1 MIVTRQRRRAFPFR
15 KLLLPLIA
23 IVLIAAAFWW
33 TPSRNAIAT
42 GPLAPV
48 WNAGASAFDKI
59 AAPFHFAAQNQV
71 IADKNASIAKLQ
83 AQVTELQSQAA
94 AKDKQITQLQSS
106 LDAANASTVA
116 ARAPA
121 AKPSAGTVAAPDAAA
136 GGAPGFVAGDLTV
149 GATADARR
157 TAAVW
162 AAMEPENAAKVVQKL
177 PVPYVA
183 HILALMSPDAVGPI
197 MDALPAVYAAAL
209 TQEHPELRR

>member
-1 MIVTRQRRRAFPFR
+1 MIVTRQRRRTFPFR
-15 KLLLPLIA
+15 KLLLPLVA
-23 IVLIAAAFWW
+23 IVLIAAAFVW

-48 WNAGASAFDKI
+48 WNAGASTADRV

-71 IADKNASIAKLQ
+71 IADKNATIAKLQ
-83 AQVTELQSQAA
+83 AQVTDLQTQGV
-94 AKDKQITQLQSS
+94 AKDKQIAQLRSS
-106 LDAANASTVA
+106 LDAADAQNAATRS
-116 ARAPA
+116 PA
-121 AKPSAGTVAAPDAAA
+121 AKPASVDVAAPGAA
-136 GGAPGFVAGDLTV
+136 GGAPSFAAGDLTV

-197 MDALPAVYAAAL
+197 MDALPAAYAAAL

>member
-23 IVLIAAAFWW
+23 IALIVAAFWW
-33 TPSRNAIAT
+33 TPSRNAIAN

-59 AAPFHFAAQNQV
+59 AAPFHFAVQNQA
-71 IADKNASIAKLQ
+71 IADRDATIARLQ
-83 AQVTELQSQAA
+83 AQVSDLQSQGV
-94 AKDKQITQLQSS
+94 AKDKQITQLRSS
-106 LDAANASTVA
+106 LDAADAATAA

-121 AKPSAGTVAAPDAAA
+121 AKPAVAVGVPVVAAS
-136 GGAPGFVAGDLTV
+136 GAPGFAAGDLTV

-197 MDALPAVYAAAL
+197 MDALPAAYAAAL

>member
-1 MIVTRQRRRAFPFR
+1 MIVTRKRRRTFPFR

-23 IVLIAAAFWW
+23 IVLIVVAFSWA
-33 TPSRNAIAT
+33 PSRNAIAT

-48 WNAGASAFDKI
+48 WNAGATAFDKV

-71 IADKNASIAKLQ
+71 ISDKNATIAKLQ
-83 AQVTELQSQAA
+83 TQVTDMQTQSA
-94 AKDKQITQLQSS
+94 AKDKKISQLQAS
-106 LDAANASTVA
+106 LDAANAETAA
-116 ARAPA
+116 ARSPAVQPSAGSGGAPA
-121 AKPSAGTVAAPDAAA
+121 ASGS
-136 GGAPGFVAGDLTV
+136 GGPGFAAGDLTV
-149 GATADARR
+149 GASADARR
-157 TAAVW
+157 TASVW

-197 MDALPAVYAAAL
+197 MDALPAAYAASL

>member
-15 KLLLPLIA
+15 KLLLPAIA
-23 IVLIAAAFWW
+23 IALIAAAFAW

-48 WNAGASAFDKI
+48 WNAGASAFDRV

-71 IADKNASIAKLQ
+71 ISDKNATIAKLQ
-83 AQVTELQSQAA
+83 AQVTDLQTQGA
-94 AKDKQITQLQSS
+94 AKDKRIAQLQSS
-106 LDAANASTVA
+106 LDAAAAQTAA
-116 ARAPA
+116 ARSPA
-121 AKPSAGTVAAPDAAA
+121 AKPSTVDAAA
-136 GGAPGFVAGDLTV
+136 SGASATGAPGFAAGDLTV

-183 HILALMSPDAVGPI
+183 HILALMSPDAAGPI
-197 MDALPAVYAAAL
+197 MDALPSSYAAAL